1 MSINLQ
7 TNQPQIEGNWW
18 DPSNPAVK
26 WHGTLIMVGGNRATI
41 RLVEYGQSFLQHGLK
56 ELPESRKLLHGVT
69 KEGTAVTLANCFS
82 AHRSRSLG
90 SQETHFDIQQVILGG
105 HFLEQDLLF
114 DEVQVEFDCLDDWIT
129 FSRFEAKDI
138 TDQADQKE
146 IRIRLNQKHQFPFQI
161 PDYSA
166 SQFYIGY
173 RSQHSKFK
181 FCIESRANLQITYR
195 EKLSLDDI
203 LKDVREWAW
212 FLTLATAKQTHLS
225 GLSVLRE
232 DLRFDLGEKSFKKSY
247 DVWIATSGKR
257 EDMQSLDRVK
267 MIFTLQDIQKELSK
281 VISRWKAIQIPWAAV
296 LHRYF
301 GSIHR
306 NEIQLQER
314 FLFRAQAI
322 EAMYRA
328 ETGIVKV
335 NQKMAYGMAW
345 EKAPPSL
352 KNRLGEKN
360 LFIEAI
366 RVNRNYLTHYNPEDE
381 EKAFDFLS
389 LFDLTQKLD
398 FLLQTTILEKIGLPM
413 PIIENAIDVRRW
425 GRLVQFAADD

>member
-1 MSINLQ
+1 M
-7 TNQPQIEGNWW
+7 
-18 DPSNPAVK
+18 
-26 WHGTLIMVGGNRATI
+26 
-41 RLVEYGQSFLQHGLK
+41 
-56 ELPESRKLLHGVT
+56 
-69 KEGTAVTLANCFS
+69 
-82 AHRSRSLG
+82 
-90 SQETHFDIQQVILGG
+90 
-105 HFLEQDLLF
+105 
-114 DEVQVEFDCLDDWIT
+114 
-129 FSRFEAKDI
+129 
-138 TDQADQKE
+138 
-146 IRIRLNQKHQFPFQI
+146 
-161 PDYSA
+161 
-166 SQFYIGY
+166 
-173 RSQHSKFK
+173 
-181 FCIESRANLQITYR
+181 
-195 EKLSLDDI
+195 
-203 LKDVREWAW
+203 
-212 FLTLATAKQTHLS
+212 
-225 GLSVLRE
+225 
-232 DLRFDLGEKSFKKSY
+232 
-247 DVWIATSGKR
+247 
-257 EDMQSLDRVK
+257 
-267 MIFTLQDIQKELSK
+267 
-281 VISRWKAIQIPWAAV
+281 